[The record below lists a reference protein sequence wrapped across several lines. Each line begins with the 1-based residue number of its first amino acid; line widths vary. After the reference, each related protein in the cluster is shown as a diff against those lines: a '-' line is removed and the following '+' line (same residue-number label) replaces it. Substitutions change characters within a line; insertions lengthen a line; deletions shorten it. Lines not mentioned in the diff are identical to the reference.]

1 MLHYANKAAAASVR
15 GNIPDAHLDRKIRDL
30 IFKLDAVAERIPPD
44 DLGETNEAIESINE
58 VVEFLD
64 DLRRQ

>member
-15 GNIPDAHLDRKIRDL
+15 GDIRNALLDRKISDL
-30 IFKLDAVAERIPPD
+30 IFKLDAAAERIPPD
-44 DLGETNEAIESINE
+44 DLGGTNEAIENINE
-58 VVEFLD
+58 VVEFLN